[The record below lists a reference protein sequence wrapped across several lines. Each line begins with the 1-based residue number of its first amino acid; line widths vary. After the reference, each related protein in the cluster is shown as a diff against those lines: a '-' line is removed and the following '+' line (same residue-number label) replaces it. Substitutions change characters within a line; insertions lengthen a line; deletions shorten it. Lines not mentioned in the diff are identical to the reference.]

1 MAAAHFMRPAVSRIA
16 GEKPVSPFNQQQ
28 EIETQGHALLRQA
41 PYMELRHVTCEFH
54 EGILTLRGSVSS
66 FYMKQLAQTVVR
78 SLDGV
83 ERLLNRVEVVR
94 SPQWR

>member
-1 MAAAHFMRPAVSRIA
+1 
-16 GEKPVSPFNQQQ
+16 
-28 EIETQGHALLRQA
+28 
-41 PYMELRHVTCEFH
+41 MELHHVTCEFH

>member
-1 MAAAHFMRPAVSRIA
+1 MAAAHSMRPAVLRIV
-16 GEKPVSPFNQQQ
+16 GERQGSPFEQQQ
-28 EIETQGHALLRQA
+28 QIESQGHTLLRQA
-41 PYMELRHVTCEFH
+41 PYTELRHVTCEFH

-94 SPQWR
+94 SP

>member
-1 MAAAHFMRPAVSRIA
+1 MAAAHSMRPAGLRIV
-16 GEKPVSPFNQQQ
+16 GERAVSPFEQQRQ
-28 EIETQGHALLRQA
+28 IETHGQALLRQA
-41 PYMELRHVTCEFH
+41 PYMELHHVTCEFH
-54 EGILTLRGSVSS
+54 EGILTLRGIVSS